1 MEFIWKS
8 LKIPLSCV
16 RLRQPNVCHLTNK
29 PSKWLIP
36 SNGIKWNIESVWI
49 FWCPIYSF
57 MNVNKYLISE
67 ENKLQVGSLHS
78 FLMVFSCFGINFI
91 VSSCFVIHF
100 TFFSWY
106 LYVLLCTLQFPHVI
120 YIFCSVLYSFFME
133 FIYFVMYF
141 TVSSWYLHVL
151 LCTLHFHQGIAKL
164 SSAGNCNCNW
174 VSES

>member
-67 ENKLQVGSLHS
+67 ENKLQFGSLHS

-91 VSSCFVIHF
+91 VSSCFVIGMRRAWGSTPTYTIMLINILNFKGGDGHLYLMYNKYMRGDGHF
-100 TFFSWY
+100 IVNITN
-106 LYVLLCTLQFPHVI
+106 T
-120 YIFCSVLYSFFME
+120 
-133 FIYFVMYF
+133 
-141 TVSSWYLHVL
+141 
-151 LCTLHFHQGIAKL
+151 
-164 SSAGNCNCNW
+164 
-174 VSES
+174 